1 MGCRGVMGNQGE
13 GCGKCLTF
21 STGDRASVFST
32 GSSCIMCVCQDKFK
46 TVTFIASQTPLVCLH
61 LSLTMLRKSEVS
73 PRPLTLSASA
83 RLSTTLAASSP
94 ACSDEAENS
103 TRGQVQALPQT
114 GQRRRRRS
122 GELGTLQVGRRAPAA
137 LQTIGKLPVGDLRQ
151 SGEGGVAGDGHRRVE
166 VAGRHGGQR
175 AEHGAKLLWRSL
187 LVAAASHG

>member
-1 MGCRGVMGNQGE
+1 MGSRGGMGKQGE
-13 GCGKCLTF
+13 RCGKRLTF

-32 GSSCIMCVCQDKFK
+32 GSSCITCVCQDKFK
-46 TVTFIASQTPLVCLH
+46 PVNFITSQMPLVCLH

-114 GQRRRRRS
+114 RQRPGQRG
-122 GELGTLQVGRRAPAA
+122 GELDTLQVGRRAPLA
-137 LQTIGKLPVGDLRQ
+137 LQTVRKLPVGELRPA
-151 SGEGGVAGDGHRRVE
+151 GKGGVAGDRHRRVE

-175 AEHGAKLLWRSL
+175 AEHGAKLLRRSL